1 MSVTLTAQDQA
12 TLRTAAYGAVSLI
25 TASGMYSGSAHKAA
39 TGGSLAL
46 TTATGFVGHVLAG
59 VKAKDIDL
67 TGKNV
72 AELADQ
78 VFPALTTAMSLL
90 KQQDAAEADNFRST
104 VLVAVETATRTQKG
118 APSPAVSDMS
128 RKITAALDA
137 A

>member
-1 MSVTLTAQDQA
+1 MSVTLNAQDKA

-25 TASGMYSGSAHKAA
+25 TATSAFGGSAHKAA

-46 TTATGFVGHVLAG
+46 ATATGSVGHALAD

-67 TGKNV
+67 QGKNI

-78 VFPALTTAMSLL
+78 VFPALTAAMNLL
-90 KQQDAAEADNFRST
+90 KQQDAAEADNFRAT
-104 VLVAVETATRTQKG
+104 VLVALETATRTRRG
-118 APSPAVSDMS
+118 APSPALSEMT
-128 RKITAALDA
+128 RKITSALDA